1 MIIVRRCK
9 MTKMRMEAIFLATE
23 ITEAAYLF
31 LPIGPQKIRYSEGS
45 VYRGKKAVEWVL
57 QLSA

>member
-1 MIIVRRCK
+1 
-9 MTKMRMEAIFLATE
+9 MTKMIMEAVFLATE

-45 VYRGKKAVEWVL
+45 VYRGKKTVERVL